1 MTSTLG
7 ETWSRRDHH
16 ARGKNTRRVL
26 RPLAALAMV
35 ALISAGCS
43 NSVAPT
49 GTGRGGGA
57 NNATDRDQ
65 AVKFAE
71 CMRAN
76 GVREFPDPDASG
88 HLAIDQVANRS
99 SVDTNSAAFQ
109 QAISVCKDLEPPG
122 FTGAKRTPEQQK
134 AALKFAQCIR
144 DNGVKDFPDPAPDAH
159 DRHGSD
165 PLRRNDGRSGA
176 PPRRDA
182 EVSRSRGRCRR
193 LGGPMKRKTWV
204 LGGGAVLV
212 AVAAIGG
219 GAVVFGAKQAA
230 PAADEPPANTAK
242 VQRGNL
248 SAMVSVDGTLTY
260 QARSDGSP
268 AVVAAG
274 CS

>member
-1 MTSTLG
+1 VTSTLG

-88 HLAIDQVANRS
+88 
-99 SVDTNSAAFQ
+99 AA
-109 QAISVCKDLEPPG
+109 
-122 FTGAKRTPEQQK
+122 
-134 AALKFAQCIR
+134 
-144 DNGVKDFPDPAPDAH
+144 
-159 DRHGSD
+159 
-165 PLRRNDGRSGA
+165 
-176 PPRRDA
+176 PRRDA

>member
-1 MTSTLG
+1 LFEQRS
-7 ETWSRRDHH
+7 
-16 ARGKNTRRVL
+16 
-26 RPLAALAMV
+26 
-35 ALISAGCS
+35 
-43 NSVAPT
+43 PT

-88 HLAIDQVANRS
+88 
-99 SVDTNSAAFQ
+99 AA
-109 QAISVCKDLEPPG
+109 
-122 FTGAKRTPEQQK
+122 
-134 AALKFAQCIR
+134 
-144 DNGVKDFPDPAPDAH
+144 
-159 DRHGSD
+159 
-165 PLRRNDGRSGA
+165 
-176 PPRRDA
+176 PRRDA